1 MPFINFKCKKCK
13 RVFDFDVGKISFEL
27 VDERPQFENQIKC
40 SHCGALT
47 LDEVELT
54 EIYLKDV
61 KLEDSEGKDI
71 NKMGVPL
78 ESEGGFR
85 GQSPLTILSK
95 KALSYYSES

>member
-54 EIYLKDV
+54 EIGQTELTEIYLKDV
-61 KLEDSEGKDI
+61 KLEDSEGKD
-71 NKMGVPL
+71 
-78 ESEGGFR
+78 
-85 GQSPLTILSK
+85 
-95 KALSYYSES
+95 

>member
-40 SHCGALT
+40 PNCGSLT

-54 EIYLKDV
+54 EVGQTELTEIYVQDV
-61 KLEDSEGKDI
+61 RLEDWED
-71 NKMGVPL
+71 
-78 ESEGGFR
+78 ED
-85 GQSPLTILSK
+85 
-95 KALSYYSES
+95 